1 MKKVVAPATPIATQ
15 RITKDFP
22 ALPHS
27 FFCRP
32 AEVVGPDLVGCRLVK
47 RQDDGSLLWGVIV
60 ETEAYSQD
68 EPACHGYRR
77 RSPQNETLFGE
88 PERFCQKYRHQAKGA
103 PKCHW
108 GSRMLKR
115 LVQSSRSSRSKRK
128 HVSPGQQQLPFAFD
142 VRRNQ
147 IPEEWHQVA
156 VRFRRANG
164 IRDGDRERRFWQL
177 R

>member
-22 ALPHS
+22 ALPQS

-47 RQDDGSLLWGVIV
+47 RQADGSLLWGVIV

-88 PERFCQKYRHQAKGA
+88 PGRFCQKYCHHANRGA
-103 PKCHW
+103 KCH
-108 GSRMLKR
+108 
-115 LVQSSRSSRSKRK
+115 
-128 HVSPGQQQLPFAFD
+128 
-142 VRRNQ
+142 
-147 IPEEWHQVA
+147 
-156 VRFRRANG
+156 
-164 IRDGDRERRFWQL
+164 
-177 R
+177 